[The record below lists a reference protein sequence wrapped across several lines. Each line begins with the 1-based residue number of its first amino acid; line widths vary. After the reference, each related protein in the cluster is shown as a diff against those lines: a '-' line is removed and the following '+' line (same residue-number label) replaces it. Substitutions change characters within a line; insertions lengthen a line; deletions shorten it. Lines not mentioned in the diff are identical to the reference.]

1 MDAYSYIA
9 NADAA
14 AIETLYQAY
23 QQNPESVDFG
33 WRKFFEGFDFSQQFP
48 EGAPAAPGANGAA
61 ANGTAANG
69 NATSAPAG
77 AARPAAAPGPVPQPD
92 DFGVL
97 NTSASTNNAPG
108 FSNGEAMASDKETAV
123 RNLIHA
129 YRSRGHLRAKTN
141 PVRERKDRKPRLD
154 LPDFGLSEADM
165 DTVFKNGEGLGLGP
179 QATLRDIVAAL
190 EKIYTG
196 PIGFE
201 YMYIRDPQV
210 LDWFREKVEHDSL
223 AFNPG
228 VDYKKRILKKL
239 NEAVVFENFLHTK
252 FLGQKRFS
260 LEGGETTIPAL
271 DAIIGKGAELGVQEV
286 MIGMAH
292 RGRLNV
298 LANIMGKTYEQIF
311 SEFEGTAVP
320 DLTMGDGD
328 VKYHMGYSSEVEA
341 SGGQKVNLKLAPNP
355 SHLEAVNPVVEGF
368 VRAKIEHQYA
378 GDYHKI
384 LPILIHGDAAL
395 AGQGIGYELTQMSL
409 LEGYKTGGTIHFVIN
424 NQVGFTT
431 DFEDARSSIYCTDL
445 AKIID
450 APVVHVNGDD
460 PEAVVFAVQLAT
472 EYRQQ
477 FHADIFIDM
486 VCYRRHGHNES
497 DEPKFTQPTLY
508 NIISKHQNPRE
519 VYNAMLVARGD
530 VDAELAAQMDKE
542 FRETLQARLDLVKQ
556 KPLPY
561 KYQALENEWRSLRR
575 STPEDF
581 DQSPETGISAD
592 VVERVAKALT
602 TIPDGFKPI
611 KQIDNLLKERR
622 KMFYETRVLNWAAG
636 ELLAYGSLLSEQHI
650 VRVSGQDCQRGTF
663 SHRHAV
669 LHDAETSAP
678 YNSLNNIEGENE
690 KLRIFNSL
698 LSEYAVLGF
707 EFGYGMANPTALV
720 VWEAQFGD
728 FANGA
733 QTMIDQFVVS
743 SESKW
748 QRMNGLVMLL
758 PHGYEGQGPEHSNA
772 RPERFLQLAA
782 ENNIVVANLTT
793 PANFF
798 HALRRQLTWS
808 FRKPLV
814 VMSPKSMLRHP
825 LCVSPVEEFTS
836 GRFREVLGD
845 DFAEA
850 KKVKRVLLCSGKVY
864 FDLLDEQRT
873 SGRKDVALV
882 RLEQLHPFP
891 QKQLAAELAKYPK
904 AKVYWVQEE
913 PENMGYWNYMLRHMR
928 RELEDV
934 ISRKPSASPATGY
947 NKIHVKEQKDLVAR
961 AFDKPKE
968 TVADAN
974 IKETVEVAKKEE

>member
-23 QQNPESVDFG
+23 RQNPDSVDFG

-48 EGAPAAPGANGAA
+48 EGASVLPGAAPAANGAP
-61 ANGTAANG
+61 TAA
-69 NATSAPAG
+69 A
-77 AARPAAAPGPVPQPD
+77 PAAAAAAPQAD
-92 DFGVL
+92 TFGVL
-97 NTSASTNNAPG
+97 NTSASTNNAPAG
-108 FSNGEAMASDKETAV
+108 LSSGEVSSDKETAV

-129 YRSRGHLRAKTN
+129 FRSRGHLRAKTN

-154 LPDFGLSEADM
+154 LADFGLGEADL
-165 DTVFKNGEGLGLGP
+165 DTVFKNGEVLGLGG
-179 QATLRDIVAAL
+179 QAKLRDIVAAL

-210 LDWFREKVEHDSL
+210 LDWFRAKVERDSL

-228 VDYKKRILKKL
+228 AAYKKRILKKL

-271 DAIIGKGAELGVQEV
+271 DAIIGKGAELGVKEV

-328 VKYHMGYSSEVEA
+328 VKYHMGYSSEVETA
-341 SGGQKVNLKLAPNP
+341 SGQKVNLKLAPNP
-355 SHLEAVNPVVEGF
+355 SHLEAVNPVVQGF
-368 VRAKIEHQYA
+368 VRAKIEHQYNN
-378 GDYHKI
+378 DYHQI

-395 AGQGIGYELTQMSL
+395 AGQGIGYELTQMSQ

-431 DFEDARSSIYCTDL
+431 DFEDARSSIYSTDL

-450 APVVHVNGDD
+450 APVLHVNGDD

-508 NIISKHQNPRE
+508 NLISKHQNPRE
-519 VYNAMLVARGD
+519 VYNAMLVQRGD
-530 VDAELAAQMDKE
+530 VDAELAAHMDRE
-542 FRETLQARLDLVKQ
+542 FRDTLQARLDLVKQ
-556 KPLPY
+556 APLPY

-581 DQSPETGISAD
+581 EQSPETGISPET
-592 VVERVAKALT
+592 VEKVAKALT

-636 ELLAYGSLLSEQHI
+636 ELLAYGSLLSENHM
-650 VRVSGQDCQRGTF
+650 VRVSGQDVQRGTF

-678 YNSLNNIEGENE
+678 YNSLNFMEGENE
-690 KLRIFNSL
+690 QLSIYNSL

-720 VWEAQFGD
+720 IWEAQFGD

-748 QRMNGLVMLL
+748 QRMNGLVMQL

-782 ENNIVVANLTT
+782 EHNIVVTNITT

-798 HALRRQLTWS
+798 HALRRQLAWS

-836 GRFREVLGD
+836 GHFREVLGD

-864 FDLLDEQRT
+864 YDLLDEQRT
-873 SGRKDVALV
+873 ADRKDVAII

-891 QKQLAAELAKYPK
+891 KKQLDAELAKYGK
-904 AKVYWVQEE
+904 AKLYWVQEE
-913 PENMGYWNYMLRHMR
+913 PENMGYWNFMLRYLR

-934 ISRKPSASPATGY
+934 VARKPSASPATGY

-968 TVADAN
+968 AVADAN
-974 IKETVEVAKKEE
+974 IKATAEIAKKQD

>member
-23 QQNPESVDFG
+23 QQDPESVDFG

-48 EGAPAAPGANGAA
+48 EGAPVVPGANGNGATNSAA
-61 ANGTAANG
+61 AGATKAA
-69 NATSAPAG
+69 P
-77 AARPAAAPGPVPQPD
+77 APGPRPQPD
-92 DFGVL
+92 DYGVL
-97 NTSASTNNAPG
+97 NTAASTNNAPG
-108 FSNGEAMASDKETAV
+108 LASGEPASDKETAV

-129 YRSRGHLRAKTN
+129 FRSRGHLRAKTN

-154 LPDFGLSEADM
+154 LADFGLSEADLN
-165 DTVFKNGEGLGLGP
+165 TVFKNGEVLGLGS
-179 QATLRDIVAAL
+179 QAKLRDIVAAL

-196 PIGFE
+196 AIGFE
-201 YMYIRDPQV
+201 YMYIRDPEV
-210 LDWFREKVEHDSL
+210 LDWFREKVEKDSL

-228 VDYKKRILKKL
+228 VEYKKRILKKL

-271 DAIIGKGAELGVQEV
+271 DAIIGKGAELGVKEV

-320 DLTMGDGD
+320 DLTIGDGD

-368 VRAKIEHQYA
+368 VRAKIEHQYG
-378 GDYHKI
+378 GDYHQI
-384 LPILIHGDAAL
+384 LPIIIHGDAAL
-395 AGQGIGYELTQMSL
+395 AGQGIGYEVTQMSQ

-431 DFEDARSSIYCTDL
+431 DFEDARSSIYSTDL

-508 NIISKHQNPRE
+508 NLISKHQNPRE
-519 VYNAMLVARGD
+519 VYNATLVQRGD
-530 VDAELAAQMDKE
+530 VDAELANQMDKE
-542 FRETLQARLDLVKQ
+542 FRDTLQARLDMVKQ
-556 KPLPY
+556 QPLPY

-581 DQSPETGISAD
+581 EQSPETGISAE
-592 VVERVAKALT
+592 VVEKVAKALT

-622 KMFYETRVLNWAAG
+622 KMFYETRMLNWAAG
-636 ELLAYGSLLSEQHI
+636 ELLAYGSLLSENHI
-650 VRVSGQDCQRGTF
+650 VRVSGQDVQRGTF

-678 YNSLNNIEGENE
+678 YNSLNFMEGEHE
-690 KLRIFNSL
+690 QLSIYNSL

-707 EFGYGMANPTALV
+707 EFGYAMANPTALV
-720 VWEAQFGD
+720 IWEAQFGD

-748 QRMNGLVMLL
+748 QRMTGLVMQL

-782 ENNIVVANLTT
+782 ENNIVVANITT

-825 LCVSPVEEFTS
+825 LAVSPIEEFTG

-845 DFAEA
+845 DFADA

-864 FDLLDEQRT
+864 YDLLDEQRN
-873 SGRKDVALV
+873 SDRRDVAII

-891 QKQLAAELAKYPK
+891 KKQLDAELAKYGK
-904 AKVYWVQEE
+904 AKIYWVQEE
-913 PENMGYWNYMLRHMR
+913 PENMGYWNYLLRFMR

-934 ISRKPSASPATGY
+934 VARKPSASPATGY
-947 NKIHVKEQKDLVAR
+947 NKVHVKEQKDLVAR
-961 AFDKPKE
+961 AFDKPRE
-968 TVADAN
+968 AVADGN
-974 IKETVEVAKKEE
+974 IKATAEVAKKQE